1 MIITSNVTQNT
12 RKNPLN
18 SSILCKFRLS
28 LRFIS
33 YPIKERLMLE
43 NTLPELQQL
52 IEDIIADNSQLKT
65 HITSLENQNNSLREE
80 NEVLQLEALEGEESQ
95 KKTQD
100 VLAGLLG
107 KLQSAKDV
115 A

>member
-1 MIITSNVTQNT
+1 MLKKAI
-12 RKNPLN
+12 N
-18 SSILCKFRLS
+18 SSIFSHFRLS
-28 LRFIS
+28 LRFIL
-33 YPIKERLMLE
+33 YPQQERLMLN
-43 NTLPELQQL
+43 NTLPELEQL
-52 IEDIIADNSQLKT
+52 IEDIISSNNALKNQINTLESENST
-65 HITSLENQNNSLREE
+65 LREE

-100 VLAGLLG
+100 VLSSLLG